1 LLLPISSFN
10 PCVHSVCTPNAVCR
24 IHEASLYHRCIC
36 PEIAA
41 ASLTKQRLLDYET
54 LFSQNRSVCAACG
67 TKKKDLKG
75 CGGCW
80 LARYCGEECQ
90 RKDLASHKRTCKL
103 LRAVVVSAAGMKL
116 CGRKNTEADGRFYI
130 SVPATREGWV
140 IRWVCTQRGLRELR
154 EAVTSASQGLPI
166 LIGAAHQFVVDVLG
180 VKDARLAAPGSEDDE
195 HPENDMD
202 APRGVCLDIQSCSA
216 EQLAEELKR
225 VLAMPFNYI
234 SVKLGPAAALICVSR
249 AFMYDE
255 DGEPIEY
262 IGISRIGVR
271 ASQRRQ
277 GHMLA
282 LLRRIEAATALM
294 GRQLFITEVYSP
306 RLRSILLKHPEE
318 WKPCSSFGQPEFAMN
333 FMKI

>member
-1 LLLPISSFN
+1 MLG
-10 PCVHSVCTPNAVCR
+10 CR

-41 ASLTKQRLLDYET
+41 ASLTRERLLDYE
-54 LFSQNRSVCAACG
+54 NRSVCAACG

-75 CGGCW
+75 CGGCG

-90 RKDLASHKRTCKL
+90 RKDWALHKRTCKL

-130 SVPATREGWV
+130 ALPAPREGWV

-166 LIGAAHQFVVDVLG
+166 FSGAAHKFVTDVLG
-180 VKDARLAAPGSEDDE
+180 VKNARLAAPGSDDDD
-195 HPENDMD
+195 HPEIDMD
-202 APRGVCLDIQSCSA
+202 TPEGVCMDIQSLSA
-216 EQLAEELKR
+216 EQLAETLKR
-225 VLAMPFNYI
+225 VAMRPFNYLG
-234 SVKLGPAAALICVSR
+234 VKLGEAAALICVSR

-294 GRQLFITEVYSP
+294 ERRLYITEVHSP

-333 FMKI
+333 FMKLSR

>member
-1 LLLPISSFN
+1 
-10 PCVHSVCTPNAVCR
+10 
-24 IHEASLYHRCIC
+24 
-36 PEIAA
+36 
-41 ASLTKQRLLDYET
+41 LLDYET

-67 TKKKDLKG
+67 AKKKDLKG
-75 CGGCW
+75 CGGCS

-130 SVPATREGWV
+130 SVPTPREGWV
-140 IRWVCTQRGLRELR
+140 IRWVCTQRGLMELR

-166 LIGAAHQFVVDVLG
+166 LNGGATHQFVVDVLG

-202 APRGVCLDIQSCSA
+202 APGGVCMDIQSCSA

-225 VLAMPFNYI
+225 VATRPFNYLG
-234 SVKLGPAAALICVSR
+234 VKLGPAAALICVSR

-294 GRQLFITEVYSP
+294 DRRRLFITEVYSP

-318 WKPCSSFGQPEFAMN
+318 WKQCSSFGQSQVELAMN
-333 FMKI
+333 FMKIS